1 MTTDKSLKVELVAT
15 GINFPTHMA
24 FLSNDDILVLE
35 KNDGTVKRV
44 TKGIIQNTSLLDVSV
59 ANGVERGMLGIATK
73 ETKSGPPSCIFV
85 LYRVCQRWR

>member
-73 ETKSGPPSCIFV
+73 ETRTGSPLVFFV

>member
-1 MTTDKSLKVELVAT
+1 MTTDKRLKVELVAT

-44 TKGIIQNTSLLDVSV
+44 TKESFRIRPYLTSPSLMVS
-59 ANGVERGMLGIATK
+59 
-73 ETKSGPPSCIFV
+73 SGGC
-85 LYRVCQRWR
+85 